1 MNSLSFVFKE
11 IFYRPLAN
19 ALIFLTSFVPGH
31 DVGIAIILLT
41 FLVRLILFPFSHRS
55 LFTQLK
61 MKELEPEIAKIKKES
76 KDQPGEEGR
85 RLMELYRRH
94 GVSPF
99 SGCLTLLVQLPILIA
114 LYRVFL
120 YGIDF
125 DAIRLYAF
133 LARPEFIQMKFLGVL
148 DLAGKSW
155 LLAALAAGS
164 QFLQMK
170 LAMPSLPQGGASMR
184 EEFSRAMAIQARYI
198 LPAVVFYIS
207 FRFPAALALYWT
219 ASNVFATL
227 HEAWVRR
234 QAKLLNADG
243 RREHQRNN

>member
-1 MNSLSFVFKE
+1 MTLFKTLFNE

-19 ALIFLTSFVPGH
+19 ALIFLTGFVPGH

-41 FLVRLILFPFSHRS
+41 LLVRLILFPFSHRS

-61 MKELEPEIAKIKKES
+61 MKELEPEIAKIK
-76 KDQPGEEGR
+76 EETKNRAEEQGR
-85 RLMELYRRH
+85 RMMELYRRH

-114 LYRVFL
+114 LYQVFL

-125 DAIRLYAF
+125 NAIQLYSF
-133 LARPEFIQMKFLGVL
+133 LARPEFIQMKFFGILN
-148 DLAGKSW
+148 LAERSW
-155 LLAALAAGS
+155 PLALVAAGS

-170 LAMPSLPQGGASMR
+170 LAMPSLPKGGASMR
-184 EEFSRAMAIQARYI
+184 EEFSRALAIQTRYI
-198 LPAVVFYIS
+198 LPAVVFYVS

-219 ASNVFATL
+219 ASNVFGIL

-234 QAKLLNADG
+234 QAKLLNAEG
-243 RREHQRNN
+243 RREHQRDN